1 MPQYHVPQSR
11 NNSGNNHLKSVVPK
25 KLTDDIQYA
34 TSQRDAA
41 KFTHGMLD
49 TQLKKAKEQL
59 DTAFWQI
66 QELRNTKGLSKEQ
79 KKALLEHEERRK
91 KLSNDFQ
98 QLLEQV
104 TQAESTL
111 QQHQQNLDRLNKQ
124 YQDILFG
131 RLDSVR

>member
-1 MPQYHVPQSR
+1 
-11 NNSGNNHLKSVVPK
+11 LKSVVPK